1 MSRHINEAGLELIK
15 SFEGLRLDAYL
26 DQAGVLTIGF
36 GHTIGVLPGAV
47 ITQQQADAFLRSDL
61 GRSETYVDAVTLDVP
76 TEDDQFAAMVSLCF
90 NIGSGNFRTSTVLRR
105 HRAGDHQLAGAAFL
119 LWNKLHADG
128 RLVPSKG
135 LTRRRAAERALYL
148 GE

>member
-1 MSRHINEAGLELIK
+1 MTRHINEAGLELIK
-15 SFEGLRLDAYL
+15 SFEGLRLDAYQ
-26 DQAGVLTIGF
+26 DQAGVWTIGY
-36 GHTIGVLPGAV
+36 GHTAGVAPGQLV
-47 ITQQQADAFLRSDL
+47 NQELADMFLRSDL
-61 GRSETYVDAVTLDVP
+61 GRAETYVAVVTRDVP
-76 TEDDQFAAMVSLCF
+76 TADDQFAAMVSLCF

-105 HRAGDHQLAGAAFL
+105 HRTGDYQLAGAAFL

-148 GE
+148 SE